1 MTAPFSEPDPR
12 PSSTRGDTYAAGDS
26 LAGRNTLRSEPS
38 AHRPHA
44 APPRTQAGAQ
54 RASGAVG
61 PRRRGRM
68 RDDATGTLFP
78 EDTRADSSH
87 GSERGGDAPARPA
100 THEESILLRG
110 ALQGSLSP
118 ETFLTWF
125 TRSKLIAHEGDA
137 AVIAVPN
144 SFARDWIERHYSDVL
159 TNCAVAVLGPGRV
172 AVVREAPEALVADA
186 TAAERARANADV
198 DEIEPAGDGAY
209 AEEPAAGPA
218 PAPERAAPPAR
229 RPMNG
234 RAAPIGHGRRQSRA
248 AALTD
253 AGRSGRLHRGSD
265 LVLNPKCTFDS
276 FVVGPCNRFGHAAA
290 LGASEQPGR
299 SYNPLF
305 VHGRVGVGKTHLLQ
319 AFCHSILETLP
330 DAKILYLSCET
341 FVNHFIDALEN
352 GSTQEFREKY
362 RNIDVLVVDDVQVL
376 ANKEKTQE
384 EFFHT
389 FNQIYNAGK
398 QIVLSSDSPPKD
410 IPTLQDRLVSRF
422 KWGMVCELEPP
433 CLETRMAIVKR
444 KARERGVEMPD
455 DVIAYIAENIHE
467 NVREIEGAVTRL
479 LGYTALSNA
488 PLDLET
494 ARETL
499 AGIIEVRRGAP
510 TIDDIVSV
518 VTAHFQ
524 VKLSELQSKRR
535 TKTIA
540 FPRQVAMFLA
550 RKLTRHSL
558 GEIGGFFGGRD
569 HTTVMYAVDRI
580 QKSIEADQKLALLV
594 QEFVER
600 LAGRRAS

>member
-1 MTAPFSEPDPR
+1 M
-12 PSSTRGDTYAAGDS
+12 
-26 LAGRNTLRSEPS
+26 
-38 AHRPHA
+38 
-44 APPRTQAGAQ
+44 
-54 RASGAVG
+54 
-61 PRRRGRM
+61 
-68 RDDATGTLFP
+68 
-78 EDTRADSSH
+78 
-87 GSERGGDAPARPA
+87 
-100 THEESILLRG
+100 
-110 ALQGSLSP
+110 
-118 ETFLTWF
+118 
-125 TRSKLIAHEGDA
+125 
-137 AVIAVPN
+137 
-144 SFARDWIERHYSDVL
+144 
-159 TNCAVAVLGPGRV
+159 
-172 AVVREAPEALVADA
+172 
-186 TAAERARANADV
+186 
-198 DEIEPAGDGAY
+198 
-209 AEEPAAGPA
+209 
-218 PAPERAAPPAR
+218 
-229 RPMNG
+229 
-234 RAAPIGHGRRQSRA
+234 
-248 AALTD
+248 
-253 AGRSGRLHRGSD
+253 
-265 LVLNPKCTFDS
+265 
-276 FVVGPCNRFGHAAA
+276 
-290 LGASEQPGR
+290 
-299 SYNPLF
+299 
-305 VHGRVGVGKTHLLQ
+305 
-319 AFCHSILETLP
+319 
-330 DAKILYLSCET
+330 
-341 FVNHFIDALEN
+341 NHFIDALEN